1 MSMATVTPVPTIY
14 YPESDGKPMAETD
27 IHRQIMVDMIEAL
40 SGYFRADPLVY
51 VSGNLLLYYEEGN
64 PRKSVAPDTF
74 VAFGVPKRRRRTYKL
89 WEEEQAPAVVFE
101 ITSASTRE
109 EDLGEKR
116 ELYAT
121 LGVREYFL
129 FDPLEDYLQP
139 SLQGYELVESA
150 YLPLPAHAAGRLVS
164 RTLRLRLEREGE
176 RLRLVD
182 VATGAPLLWA
192 DEEAAARRALEAELA
207 QLRAEV
213 ARLRSRSSSDEGS
226 P

>member
-1 MSMATVTPVPTIY
+1 MATVTPVPTIY

-27 IHRQIMVDMIEAL
+27 IHRQIMIDMIEAL
-40 SGYFRADPLVY
+40 GGYFRADPLVY

-74 VAFGVPKRRRRTYKL
+74 VVFGVPKRRRRTYKL

-139 SLQGYELVESA
+139 SLQGYELVEGE
-150 YLPLPAHAAGRLVS
+150 YLPLPADAAGHLVS

-176 RLRLVD
+176 RLRLVG
-182 VATGAPLLWA
+182 VTTGERLLWA
-192 DEEAAARRALEAELA
+192 DEEAAARRALEVELA